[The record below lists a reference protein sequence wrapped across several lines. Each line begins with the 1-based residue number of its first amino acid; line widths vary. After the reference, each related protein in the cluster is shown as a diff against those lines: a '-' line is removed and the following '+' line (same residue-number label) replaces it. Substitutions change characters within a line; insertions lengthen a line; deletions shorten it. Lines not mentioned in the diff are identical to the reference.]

1 MGDTRFIREEDIK
14 IFDYRDLHNKTLK
27 IEVAENARWLI
38 VIGKDIETGVNY
50 VLKEE
55 KK

>member
-1 MGDTRFIREEDIK
+1 MANTRFIREEDIK

-27 IEVAENARWLI
+27 IEVAENARWLM
-38 VIGKDIETGVNY
+38 VVGTDVETGVNY

-55 KK
+55 RK